1 MGELVGHDGAPFP
14 RRERR
19 PVSQPPAPGSV
30 PFAGDIYQRR
40 QGVNCS
46 SLGTCCNRRR
56 ARSIIS
62 RDLVISS
69 PSVFIRSSQ
78 CSKAPSARLSAPT
91 SDANERFDQ
100 GEHAYFGRMLF
111 WGAYY
116 RRRPWPCDA
125 MYLSCL

>member
-1 MGELVGHDGAPFP
+1 MMALPFSGGSATGLSATDAWRRAAVGDG
-14 RRERR
+14 
-19 PVSQPPAPGSV
+19 G
-30 PFAGDIYQRR
+30 QRR

-78 CSKAPSARLSAPT
+78 RLKAPSARLSAPT
-91 SDANERFDQ
+91 SDANESFDQ
-100 GEHAYFGRMLF
+100 GEHAYFRRMLF

-116 RRRPWPCDA
+116 RQRP
-125 MYLSCL
+125 